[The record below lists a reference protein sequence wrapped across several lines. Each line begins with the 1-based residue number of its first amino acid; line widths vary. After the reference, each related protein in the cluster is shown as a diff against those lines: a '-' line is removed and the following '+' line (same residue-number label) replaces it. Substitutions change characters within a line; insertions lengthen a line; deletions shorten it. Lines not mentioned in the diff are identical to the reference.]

1 MTLEVLLAVVV
12 LAWVALLAGLWRV
25 SASMD
30 RIERF
35 TSRLDVQASAL
46 QGRRRG

>member
-1 MTLEVLLAVVV
+1 MTPEVLLAVVV

-25 SASMD
+25 SVSMD

-35 TSRLDVQASAL
+35 TSRLDAQASTL
-46 QGRRRG
+46 RGRRRG